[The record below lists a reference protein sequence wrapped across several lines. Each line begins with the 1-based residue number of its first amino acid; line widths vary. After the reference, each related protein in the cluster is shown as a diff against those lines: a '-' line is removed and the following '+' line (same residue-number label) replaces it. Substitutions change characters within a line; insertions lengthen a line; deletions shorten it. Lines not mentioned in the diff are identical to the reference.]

1 MDNHEDSAAAQE
13 TSVYALPGKKIIE
26 GAGYASAGA
35 GTPPTLVLE
44 WTEYAQDARKAYQ
57 IEVRLTQ
64 EAEGGFSVCAPQLPG
79 VVSQGETKEEAIEN
93 ITEALLAAIE
103 SYRESHEEI
112 PWQSEPAPRQS
123 SEISRWIVV
132 HV

>member
-1 MDNHEDSAAAQE
+1 MNNHEDSAAAQE

-44 WTEYAQDARKAYQ
+44 WTEYAQDGRKAYQ
-57 IEVRLTQ
+57 IEVRLTP
-64 EAEGGFSVCAPQLPG
+64 EIEGGFSVHVPELPG
-79 VVSQGETKEEAIEN
+79 VVSQGETEQEAEEN
-93 ITEALLAAIE
+93 IREALAAAIE

-112 PWQSEPAPRQS
+112 PWRREPVPT
-123 SEISRWIVV
+123 EPGENSRWIVV